1 MTAVSKISVT
11 LSGKMFDQLRARALN
26 LEVSLEWLVAGLVCD
41 SMEDLADGRHAA
53 NTRFDYSAC
62 VEGT

>member
-1 MTAVSKISVT
+1 MSAVSEISVT
-11 LSGKMFDQLRARALN
+11 LSGKMLDQLRARALD

-41 SMEDLADGRHAA
+41 SMEDLADGRRAD
-53 NTRFDYSAC
+53 NTRFGYAAC